1 MGLRFGNCI
10 SFWIRTRIIAMLQKK
25 LEEAQAKQKALVQQY
40 EAKYGPINETS
51 HTANRWAWVSGP
63 WPWEQEAN
71 E

>member
-1 MGLRFGNCI
+1 
-10 SFWIRTRIIAMLQKK
+10 MLQKK